1 MINKTLA
8 IKKTKQHYT
17 LVEILVVIALMAI
30 LMGIGTASFNA
41 ATGKRGLRGGVSMVS
56 SQVNLARSVAVSK
69 NSYIALLLPEPF
81 SGKTTSSNDDF
92 KAFFCNQMR
101 LCLVKPLP
109 PPAVAE
115 FEFAGWIEGYDWI
128 QLPNKTCA
136 HPIYQYDYA
145 TFDSSTE
152 YLVDKIKGVRVF
164 SSGTGVESSG
174 IVFAPSGRL
183 ASYDNV
189 MIQVYTALPNADPD
203 DTGRPDMRDLGIKFS
218 DDIQGTNSAT
228 TLTGKKL
235 PYRRWCISI
244 NKLTGRTEV
253 TYAQPPEQ

>member
-101 LCLVKPLP
+101 L
-109 PPAVAE
+109 
-115 FEFAGWIEGYDWI
+115 
-128 QLPNKTCA
+128 
-136 HPIYQYDYA
+136 
-145 TFDSSTE
+145 
-152 YLVDKIKGVRVF
+152 
-164 SSGTGVESSG
+164 
-174 IVFAPSGRL
+174 
-183 ASYDNV
+183 
-189 MIQVYTALPNADPD
+189 
-203 DTGRPDMRDLGIKFS
+203 
-218 DDIQGTNSAT
+218 
-228 TLTGKKL
+228 
-235 PYRRWCISI
+235 
-244 NKLTGRTEV
+244 
-253 TYAQPPEQ
+253 